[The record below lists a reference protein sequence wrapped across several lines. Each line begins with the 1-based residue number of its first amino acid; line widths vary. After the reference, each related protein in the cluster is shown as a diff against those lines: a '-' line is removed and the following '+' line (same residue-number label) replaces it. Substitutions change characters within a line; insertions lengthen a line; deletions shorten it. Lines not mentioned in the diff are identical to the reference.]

1 MSGFK
6 LILLTGGV
14 VTAFLSIYAVV
25 LAFRL
30 KDRAKRRSQP
40 MQYQPQA
47 KSQSQLDAQLSIRVI
62 AQALLQKDL
71 SSTEAAM
78 RIGFLAQQFQPTDQ
92 QAQSIQ
98 AFQKLAMAT
107 SHLPILNDWK
117 ALSSAEKSRLEK
129 QRQTIEESHAQAIQV
144 AATALAKS
152 A

>member
-1 MSGFK
+1 VSGFK

-14 VTAFLSIYAVV
+14 VTAILSIYAVV

-40 MQYQPQA
+40 MQS
-47 KSQSQLDAQLSIRVI
+47 KSQSQLDAQQSIRVI